1 MPDNV
6 LRIKLNS
13 AWQNLNVQSGI
24 MAGTATKVQRI
35 GGDDVDIAISAAI
48 PTTDVG
54 ERLQSGNDWYSVAA
68 SESAVWARCANGAS
82 LASATVSFQE
92 NV

>member
-1 MPDNV
+1 MADNV
-6 LRIKLNS
+6 LRIKLNNT
-13 AWQNLNVQSGI
+13 WQDLNTLSGI
-24 MAGTATKVQRI
+24 AAGTATKVQRI

-54 ERLQSGNDWYSVAA
+54 ERLQSGSDWYAVAA
-68 SESAVWARCANGAS
+68 SESAVWAKCANGAS